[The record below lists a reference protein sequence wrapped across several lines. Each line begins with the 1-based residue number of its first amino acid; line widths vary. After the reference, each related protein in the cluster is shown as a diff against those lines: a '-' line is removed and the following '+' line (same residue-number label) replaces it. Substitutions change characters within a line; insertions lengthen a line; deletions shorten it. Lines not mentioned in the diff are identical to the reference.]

1 MAFHSALLHATALAR
16 LAVLGVV
23 AGFDDGPSRA
33 RQAARVA
40 RIESRVATLEEEL
53 RIKDARLARIPPARR
68 PHHAPEERLAILQ
81 LRAATGWTVAETA
94 ARFGVTPA
102 TIASWMK
109 RLDEEGPAA
118 LVRTARPINRFPAFV
133 AELVRGLR
141 RCLPAVGTRRIASM
155 LARCGLH
162 LARST
167 VQRLARTPKPTP
179 PRRTEA
185 QASGPGRHVTA
196 NRPNHVWHIDIT
208 QVPVVGRWLP
218 WSPSAVPSW
227 WPFCWHLV
235 AVLDGFSRVVVAW
248 GVFRSEPSAE
258 NVCGVLERGVG
269 DFTTPKHLI
278 SDRGRQF
285 TSALYRAWCARRGV
299 RPRWGALGQHGSIAV
314 IERFFRSLKSE
325 YLHHILIPLN
335 VVEVRRA
342 LSSYFT
348 WYATHRPH
356 EALHGATPLEV
367 SSGVVPAHL
376 GPKLEVRRGYRLRRK
391 SRADPPMKRVRGRLE
406 ATVAHLDG
414 VRQLPIVGLRRG
426 A

>member
-1 MAFHSALLHATALAR
+1 M
-16 LAVLGVV
+16 
-23 AGFDDGPSRA
+23 P
-33 RQAARVA
+33 
-40 RIESRVATLEEEL
+40 
-53 RIKDARLARIPPARR
+53 
-68 PHHAPEERLAILQ
+68 
-81 LRAATGWTVAETA
+81 
-94 ARFGVTPA
+94 
-102 TIASWMK
+102 
-109 RLDEEGPAA
+109 
-118 LVRTARPINRFPAFV
+118 
-133 AELVRGLR
+133 
-141 RCLPAVGTRRIASM
+141 
-155 LARCGLH
+155 ARCGLH

-167 VQRLARTPKPTP
+167 VQRLARTPKAMP
-179 PRRTEA
+179 PRRTGA

-196 NRPNHVWHIDIT
+196 NGPNHVWHIDIT

-218 WSPSAVPSW
+218 WGPSAVPSW

-258 NVCGVLERGVG
+258 DVCGVLERGVG
-269 DFTTPKHLI
+269 DFTTPNHLI
-278 SDRGRQF
+278 NDRGRQF
-285 TSALYRAWCARRGV
+285 TSALYRAW
-299 RPRWGALGQHGSIAV
+299 
-314 IERFFRSLKSE
+314 SE

-342 LSSYFT
+342 LSSYVT

-376 GPKLEVRRGYRLRRK
+376 GTKLEVRRGYRLRRK